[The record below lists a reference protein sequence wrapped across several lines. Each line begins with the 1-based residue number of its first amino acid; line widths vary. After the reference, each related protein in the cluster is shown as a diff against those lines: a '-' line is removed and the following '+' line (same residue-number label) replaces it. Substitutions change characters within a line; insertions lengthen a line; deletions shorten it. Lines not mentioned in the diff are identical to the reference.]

1 MFTKVIEEYVR
12 KYPEQWLWVHRRWK
26 AEAGGEVVVLTGRV
40 DPAYLLPGLSSIDA
54 SMLGSLC
61 PALDR

>member
-1 MFTKVIEEYVR
+1 MVMGPPAMED
-12 KYPEQWLWVHRRWK
+12 
-26 AEAGGEVVVLTGRV
+26 EAGGREVVVLTGRV